1 MSVLTT
7 LRNPNSISSIKHSY
21 SYLFCRHIINFFLK
35 DFPLK
40 TMRNIQKVVI
50 KISDAIFSFYVL
62 SLVCP
67 ITPQNSIH
75 ISSICFCSV
84 CFKYK
89 TGWPL
94 SIDCMAY
101 FAPTSEPNHGADVFL
116 VFRACMSSER

>member
-21 SYLFCRHIINFFLK
+21 SYLFCRHIINFFWK

-84 CFKYK
+84 CFKYIRTLRLSTEK
-89 TGWPL
+89 LVGLLALTAWHTLHQPL
-94 SIDCMAY
+94 N
-101 FAPTSEPNHGADVFL
+101 PTMELMF
-116 VFRACMSSER
+116 F